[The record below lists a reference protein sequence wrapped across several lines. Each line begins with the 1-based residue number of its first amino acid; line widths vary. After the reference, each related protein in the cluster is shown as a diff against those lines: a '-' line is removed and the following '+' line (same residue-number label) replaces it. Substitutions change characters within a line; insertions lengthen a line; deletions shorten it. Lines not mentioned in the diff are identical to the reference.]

1 MGPTDMQSREVLAS
15 AGLLRRL
22 RNLLPYPTKIALA
35 HSLLLPIPDYAD
47 TCYIDIT
54 EAQIN

>member
-1 MGPTDMQSREVLAS
+1 MGPTDMRSREVFAS

-35 HSLLLPIPDYAD
+35 HNLLLPILDYAD

-54 EAQIN
+54 KEQIN